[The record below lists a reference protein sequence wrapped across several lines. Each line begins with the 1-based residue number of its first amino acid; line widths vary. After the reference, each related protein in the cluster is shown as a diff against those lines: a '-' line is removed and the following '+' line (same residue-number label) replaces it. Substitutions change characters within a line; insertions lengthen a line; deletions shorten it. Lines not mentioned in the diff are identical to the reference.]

1 MSNTFNPFAQ
11 APVAPLPPQTTVA
24 FTPPQA
30 PAAPAQAA
38 FAQAPVAPQPGY
50 APAVG
55 QPSRGGLDDA
65 SNDGPGSPLMPHVA
79 GRWRFKIAGYAVFTG
94 HKSGPA
100 VHISVQIVS
109 TDCAQTPVGSTYRF
123 MYKYD
128 YVNDRP
134 AQGNVGLV
142 HLRLLR
148 QFWQAV
154 TRDPNCSVKANH
166 LKALA
171 TDWST
176 TEVFVDAQ
184 AHLVPYQKLVNGA
197 VQKEMVRNE
206 TWLQAV

>member
-1 MSNTFNPFAQ
+1 MAVARRSPPRRTARSILGVAVQVQTQIKADPMSNTFNPFAQ
-11 APVAPLPPQTTVA
+11 APVAPAPQ
-24 FTPPQA
+24 PA
-30 PAAPAQAA
+30 PVQAA
-38 FAQAPVAPQPGY
+38 FPPQPGY
-50 APAVG
+50 APAIG

-65 SNDGPGSPLMPHVA
+65 SNGGPGSPLMPHVA

-94 HKSGPA
+94 HKSAPA

-154 TRDPNCSVKANH
+154 TRAPNCSVKAN
-166 LKALA
+166 
-171 TDWST
+171 
-176 TEVFVDAQ
+176 
-184 AHLVPYQKLVNGA
+184 
-197 VQKEMVRNE
+197 
-206 TWLQAV
+206 

>member
-11 APVAPLPPQTTVA
+11 APVAPS
-24 FTPPQA
+24 
-30 PAAPAQAA
+30 PAAP
-38 FAQAPVAPQPGY
+38 FAPAPQPIPVQ
-50 APAVG
+50 AAVG
-55 QPSRGGLDDA
+55 QPSRGGLDDP

-100 VHISVQIVS
+100 VHISLQIVS

-197 VQKEMVRNE
+197 VQQEMVRNE

>member
-11 APVAPLPPQTTVA
+11 APVAPTPQPA
-24 FTPPQA
+24 ASPFAPAPQA
-30 PAAPAQAA
+30 APVQAA
-38 FAQAPVAPQPGY
+38 FPPPQPGY
-50 APAVG
+50 AQPG
-55 QPSRGGLDDA
+55 QPSRGGLDDP

-197 VQKEMVRNE
+197 VQQEMVRNE

>member
-11 APVAPLPPQTTVA
+11 APVAPTPQPTPVQA
-24 FTPPQA
+24 VFTPAPFGTAPQPA
-30 PAAPAQAA
+30 PVQAA
-38 FAQAPVAPQPGY
+38 FAQ
-50 APAVG
+50 PA
-55 QPSRGGLDDA
+55 QPSRGGLDDP

-100 VHISVQIVS
+100 VHISLQIVS

-197 VQKEMVRNE
+197 VQQEMVRNE